1 MAAVNAY
8 AKYQE
13 NQVITASPGQLLVM
27 TYDGAL
33 RFLRQAREA
42 AKEGRET
49 DRTYNVLKTTNL
61 LLDLCGSLNHEAS
74 QELAASLMG
83 LYRYMLD
90 RLVEVEQNGNV
101 GAIDEVERL
110 LMSLRDAWAEADRSL
125 RCADAE
131 AVAVGV

>member
-42 AKEGRET
+42 AREGRET

>member
-61 LLDLCGSLNHEAS
+61 LLDLCGALNHEAS

-90 RLVEVEQNGNV
+90 RLVDVEQNGNV